1 MLSFCNYDYKGMKY
15 MNAKFVRNATCSNWD
30 CCDYVICHKSDKY
43 LADHIEYVDE
53 ERYIRNK

>member
-15 MNAKFVRNATCSNWD
+15 MNAKLVRTANCSNGD
-30 CCDYVICHKSDKY
+30 CCDYVICHKNDKY

-53 ERYIRNK
+53 ERI